1 MTASEAQDTPPS
13 KGLADEAEALRFGRY
28 LGESLDGFGEGFFFL
43 DKDYRILGCNAA
55 CEKHMGFSEASAR
68 GIIFWALFPGIADMP
83 LGELMREVMA
93 SRRPA
98 RREMPSALYPNI
110 MLALRCNLLGE
121 GLGIA
126 FGDITNARR
135 AEHRLRESE
144 ARFRATADSAP
155 AAIWITDIPGD
166 IEFVNEAFVEYAGRP
181 REALLGKAW
190 LTLLHSDDLPG
201 VVARREAARLHNDPY
216 EFEARFRFA
225 SGEWRWMRAS
235 AKPRIDPD
243 GVFQGY
249 VGLAIDTTDARAA
262 KDRQQLLIN
271 ELNHR
276 VKNTLATIQSIARQT
291 FRDAVVSREAR
302 NLFTDRLM
310 ALSAAHNVL
319 TRENWDAPELTG
331 VAAEAVQAYDDPREP
346 RIRLNGPP
354 VRIRPN
360 AALAISLALHE
371 LATNA
376 TKYGAL
382 RVKSGHVDLGWT
394 LSGDGAQV
402 EVSWTE
408 IGGPPVTPPP
418 SQGFGSRL
426 LGSGLAGELGRP
438 ADLDWRVD
446 GLVCRIVAPVS
457 A

>member
-1 MTASEAQDTPPS
+1 LAD
-13 KGLADEAEALRFGRY
+13 ADEARRFASY
-28 LGESLDGFGEGFFFL
+28 LGESLDGFGEGFFCL
-43 DKDYRILGCNAA
+43 DAAWRIIACNKA
-55 CEKHMGFSEASAR
+55 CERHMGLSAEAVLDQD
-68 GIIFWALFPGIADMP
+68 FWTMFPAVAALP
-83 LGELMREVMA
+83 LGELMRESMA

-98 RREMPSALYPNI
+98 LREAPSAIHPEIL
-110 MLALRCNLLGE
+110 LALRCNLLGD
-121 GLGIA
+121 GIGVA
-126 FGDITNARR
+126 FRDITRSR
-135 AEHRLRESE
+135 GAENRLRESE

-155 AAIWITDIPGD
+155 AAIWITNIPGD
-166 IEFVNEAFVEYAGRP
+166 IEFVNQAFVEYAGRP
-181 REALLGKAW
+181 HEGLLGKAW
-190 LTLLHSDDLPG
+190 LTLLHPDDAPG
-201 VVARREAARLHNDPY
+201 VLAKREAARLNDDAY

-225 SGEWRWMRAS
+225 TGEWRWMRAS

-249 VGLAIDTTDARAA
+249 VGLAIDVTDARAA
-262 KDRQQLLIN
+262 EDRQQLLIN

-291 FRDAVVSREAR
+291 FRDALVTREAR

-331 VAAEAVQAYDDPREP
+331 VAAEAVQAYDDPRDP

-382 RVKSGHVDLGWT
+382 RAKDGHVDLDWT

-402 EVSWTE
+402 EVRWCE
-408 IGGPPVTPPP
+408 VGGPPVAPPP
-418 SQGFGSRL
+418 SAGFGSRL

-438 ADLDWRVD
+438 ADMDWRPD
-446 GLVCRIVAPVS
+446 GLICRIVAPVF